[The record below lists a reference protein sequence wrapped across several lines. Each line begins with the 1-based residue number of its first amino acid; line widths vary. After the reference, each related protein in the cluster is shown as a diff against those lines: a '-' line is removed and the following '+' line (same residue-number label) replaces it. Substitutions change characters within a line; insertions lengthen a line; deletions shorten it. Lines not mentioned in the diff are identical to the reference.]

1 MESTL
6 TPHITPDA
14 KTWREGYDAAR
25 HGLDSSC
32 NPYEAEQA
40 LAWLAGFAQ
49 GAGCEQVH

>member
-1 MESTL
+1 VLSNIKTA
-6 TPHITPDA
+6 IAADA

-40 LAWLAGFAQ
+40 LTWLASSKA
-49 GAGCEQVH
+49 